1 MKIKLINIYS
11 FPVRAK
17 TDWII
22 LEIVSE
28 NNIKGYSEL
37 TMSNYYKRDE
47 LISITKKLIKKLSNK
62 DIKYDNQVKEVLEEN
77 KEESLI
83 FNTSISGIRSACS
96 DIFSKIKKVPMNI
109 YLAEMKKREISNSV
123 ELYANI
129 NRSLLPNN
137 DGPVDRSPD
146 SFFNM
151 AKRAKNAGFKK
162 IKCAP
167 FDEFENEEYE
177 NRKFIS
183 RGIDKVSL
191 ISKNLK
197 NEIEILVDC
206 HSKFNLEESQATEK
220 ELYNLGVKWFEE
232 PINPQKNL
240 EELKELKIHIKGKLV
255 GGEEFY
261 GVNKFYTLIE
271 NNFLDIVMPDIKYC
285 GGIEE
290 AMNIGIKLESIS
302 DECFSIHCP
311 SGPISLAGSAHVT
324 SALSSKLPLEHAVFE
339 IEDRHEFVYPDEN
352 IKNGVY
358 IFNDNFG
365 IGVVPNFSK
374 ENKHLLT
381 EYL

>member
-11 FPVRAK
+11 FPVRAN
-17 TDWII
+17 TDWLI

-47 LISITKKLIKKLSNK
+47 LVSITKKLIKKLSNK
-62 DIKYDNQVKEVLEEN
+62 DVENDNQVKEVLEEN
-77 KEESLI
+77 REESLI
-83 FNTSISGIRSACS
+83 FNTSVSGIRSACS

-109 YLAEMKKREISNSV
+109 YLAEMKKRKISNSV

-137 DGPVDRSPD
+137 DGPVDRSSN

-151 AKRAKNAGFKK
+151 AKKAKNAGFKK

-167 FDEFENEEYE
+167 FDGFENEEYE
-177 NRKFIS
+177 DRQFIS
-183 RGIDKVSL
+183 GGIDKVSL
-191 ISKNLK
+191 MSKNLK

-206 HSKFNLEESQATEK
+206 HSKFNLEESQAAEK
-220 ELYNLGVKWFEE
+220 DLYDLGVKWFEE
-232 PINPQKNL
+232 PMDPQKNL
-240 EELKELKIHIKGKLV
+240 DELKELKLHIKGKLV

-261 GVNKFYTLIE
+261 GVNKFYTLIK

-290 AMNIGIKLESIS
+290 AMNIGIMLESIS

-339 IEDRHEFVYPDEN
+339 IEDRHEFVYPNEN
-352 IKNGVY
+352 IKNGTY

-374 ENKHLLT
+374 ENKQLLE